1 MKLSERRGNAGGE
14 GGEGTE
20 YKPKNKNPTQRC
32 EEKTHSDELC
42 DDVKKK
48 SNKKNHVTEIQ

>member
-1 MKLSERRGNAGGE
+1 VKLSERRSNAGGE
-14 GGEGTE
+14 GEGAE
-20 YKPKNKNPTQRC
+20 YKPKNKKPTQRC
-32 EEKTHSDELC
+32 EEKNHSDELC